1 MKKETFED
9 FRKILDSIE
18 FEDINIA
25 IMGYKIEKQPEKG
38 EITINIGKS
47 ISDLN
52 INQNIMA
59 VNASFRIAIEQ
70 NNEKI
75 MSFQV
80 DYKLVFNILSLEQ
93 LNKSLEN
100 AEAKKVFV
108 ENQIPKFAWSFL
120 REDFRTACAKVG
132 IKPITLKMMK

>member
-75 MSFQV
+75 MSFRV
-80 DYKLVFNILSLEQ
+80 EYKLLFDIQILEQ
-93 LNKSLEN
+93 LEKSLKN
-100 AEAKKVFV
+100 NEAKKMFI

-120 REDFRTACAKVG
+120 REDFRTACTKLG
-132 IKPITLKMMK
+132 LRPITLKMMK